1 MALEMYSFPHL
12 MGEAADYEIDED
24 EDDEEEDDE
33 ETSPAGIGGEGME
46 DVEVGGE
53 DARAKIEADT
63 ELPRHMANLSVVD
76 TDGDVDMTI

>member
-1 MALEMYSFPHL
+1 MSLEMYSFPHL
-12 MGEAADYEIDED
+12 MGEAADYEIDE
-24 EDDEEEDDE
+24 EEDEEEDDDE

-46 DVEVGGE
+46 DVEMGGE